1 MKTYSQRDF
10 EEEVGMYI
18 RGVLLKIFI
27 DYYPS
32 TIRCAIMGRRKNKID
47 KKKIKIQLAKR
58 FSHRSLR
65 RI

>member
-47 KKKIKIQLAKR
+47 KKKIKIQ
-58 FSHRSLR
+58 
-65 RI
+65 